1 MDGKARKDAEVSGPL
16 GIIQNQ
22 RGRGLPES
30 KCQRER
36 GWCGRSWCCL
46 LAGERMRSWYGEQVV
61 LYMFVMLV
69 WVSAVLDRDVYHE
82 LWPPPPW
89 QRPSYVFRTDPSY
102 RLPFDL
108 APYPTPTLFANVWS
122 RGCHVPKDKKGPAA
136 QTLQRQNK
144 AKTNAPPRTTSH
156 HPETRPSPIVTGMV
170 CWLDESGCADQ
181 PRNSLHEAISGEN
194 RMPLQ
199 THLLPQASPSVA

>member
-1 MDGKARKDAEVSGPL
+1 MPEGKGVVWKKLV
-16 GIIQNQ
+16 
-22 RGRGLPES
+22 
-30 KCQRER
+30 
-36 GWCGRSWCCL
+36 L
-46 LAGERMRSWYGEQVV
+46 LAGWGKDGRSWYGEQVV

-69 WVSAVLDRDVYHE
+69 WVSAVLQPGCLPRA
-82 LWPPPPW
+82 LASPPW
-89 QRPSYVFRTDPSY
+89 QRPSYVFWTDPSY